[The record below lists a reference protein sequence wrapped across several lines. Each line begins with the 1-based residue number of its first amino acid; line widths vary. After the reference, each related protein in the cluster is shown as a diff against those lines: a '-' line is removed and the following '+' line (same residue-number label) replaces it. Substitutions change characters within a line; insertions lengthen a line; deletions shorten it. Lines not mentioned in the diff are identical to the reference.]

1 MNKKFDLI
9 IIGAGPAGLMAA
21 STAAKLGLT
30 VKIIE
35 KNKDF
40 NELRRACSAQFI
52 MDDGYEGECLEIA
65 DDKLIFRNNN
75 FQVKYTGDLVPVK
88 NKYYHSP
95 KNHIIHFAHPNQ
107 EPFALKFDK
116 RKLLADLYEECK
128 DLGVDFSMQTLAVGG
143 EDYGDEVRV
152 EVKCGEKRD
161 TIEGKKLII
170 AEGVNAHLNGIFGLN
185 EGRIHFATAQTVKY
199 FLEGVKGVEP
209 YSWNLYYG
217 RAYHSNAPVIIGPSL
232 YGEHIVEMTISGDIG
247 LKPASVYENLLI
259 DSPLKEQLKDAKIV
273 NKQGCPVK
281 AFSSL
286 KTPYKGNVLT
296 IGDTA
301 AFVEVEV
308 QGALMCG
315 YHAAYSVVDEIK
327 GIRGFEN
334 YTKWWR
340 DAFEFNSEDYLRVS
354 QGYALVPIYTDDEID
369 YLFSLIENERL
380 EGTYSQY
387 KTPQLIWD
395 AILANREQIETE
407 APQIYAKITKM
418 NQISLSDSFSK

>member
-1 MNKKFDLI
+1 MNKKVDLI

-30 VKIIE
+30 VQVIE

-40 NELRRACSAQFI
+40 KKLRRACSAQFI

-65 DDKLIFRNNN
+65 DGKLIFKKNN
-75 FQVKYTGDLVPVK
+75 FEVRYTGDLVPVK

-95 KNHIIHFAHPNQ
+95 KNHIIHFAHPN
-107 EPFALKFDK
+107 EEAFAFKFDK
-116 RKLLADLYEECK
+116 CKLLADLYEECK
-128 DLGVDFSMQTLAVGG
+128 ACGVEFRMQTLAIGG
-143 EDYGDEVRV
+143 EDCGDEVSV
-152 EVKCGEKRD
+152 QVKCDGKTD
-161 TIEGKKLII
+161 TIKGKKLII

-199 FLEGVKGVEP
+199 FLEGVKGIEP

-232 YGEHIVEMTISGDIG
+232 YGNHIVEMTISGDIG
-247 LKPASVYENLLI
+247 LRPATVYDNLLI
-259 DSPLKEQLKDAKIV
+259 DSPLKEQLKDAKVIK
-273 NKQGCPVK
+273 KQGCPVK

-286 KTPYKGNVLT
+286 KKPYKGNVIA

-315 YHAAYSVVDEIK
+315 YHAAHSIVDEIK
-327 GIRGFEN
+327 GASGFEN
-334 YTKWWR
+334 YTKWWES
-340 DAFEFNSEDYLRVS
+340 AFEFNSEDYLRVS
-354 QGYALVPIYTDDEID
+354 QGYALVPTYTDDEID
-369 YLFSLIENERL
+369 YLFRLIEDVRL

-395 AILANREQIETE
+395 AILAHRKQIETE
-407 APQIYAKITKM
+407 VPQIYAKIKKM